1 MKWNKLNS
9 LKRIAEQLLEAIEQK
24 DDHEIRR
31 LVRMLV
37 MIIND

>member
-1 MKWNKLNS
+1 MRWNKLNS

-24 DDHEIRR
+24 DDDEIRR
-31 LVRMLV
+31 FVRMLV

>member
-24 DDHEIRR
+24 DDYEIRR
-31 LVRMLV
+31 CVRMLV
-37 MIIND
+37 MIVND